1 MRRKS
6 VQHRRGRR
14 PRRPADTGL
23 TTSQREGQAPP
34 LRCRCEAVRRF
45 TLKPVHDVGA
55 GLVPARF
62 RLLARPGKRDA
73 EGGVP
78 YGNNVRWYTSEPTGD
93 RKGRPYGNIRD
104 FRIVGT
110 GALDGPFS
118 ASLVGAAIS
127 RPWTRQHPGSCHCE
141 GRLRPVAIRFLF
153 PGRGEYGL
161 PRRCTPRNDIA
172 LRLRVT
178 WVTGG

>member
-1 MRRKS
+1 M
-6 VQHRRGRR
+6 V
-14 PRRPADTGL
+14 T
-23 TTSQREGQAPP
+23 
-34 LRCRCEAVRRF
+34 
-45 TLKPVHDVGA
+45 
-55 GLVPARF
+55 
-62 RLLARPGKRDA
+62 RPGKRDA

-118 ASLVGAAIS
+118 ASLAGAAIS

-141 GRLRPVAIRFLF
+141 ERSDVAIRFLF
-153 PGRGEYGL
+153 YVAAGSTDCHSQCAHWLRNDTGRGS
-161 PRRCTPRNDIA
+161 IA
-172 LRLRVT
+172 GFHPYAQKRKAELTFLFCS
-178 WVTGG
+178 